1 MKSHLMKSQIASFT
15 LCLLLIVITAG
26 CENKQVKQMKG
37 SSTPSIV
44 YPELDTFQNEHL
56 MGLGYAATGAQ
67 PNWNEVRRLASADTF
82 KQGIAAFEAAAPPS
96 GVSAEKKQAV
106 VDAAKT
112 LSEADVKAAETA
124 YLALMNAVRAAR
136 N

>member
-1 MKSHLMKSQIASFT
+1 MNSNFARFT
-15 LCLLLIVITAG
+15 LCLLLLVVAAG

-67 PNWNEVRRLASADTF
+67 PNWGSVHRMASADTF

-96 GVSAEKKQAV
+96 GVSPEKKQAV
-106 VDAAKT
+106 VDAAKK
-112 LSEADVKAAETA
+112 LSESDIKETETA